1 MSLQAILE
9 QIQQAS
15 AAQVQEVL
23 AQAERE
29 VEAELA
35 EARARSEQVY
45 QAAYRQALA
54 PEAAQSARII
64 NQAHFEAECLVGQAR
79 ERLVEQV
86 LERVREQLSH
96 MRGSDQY
103 PEVLRRILYELLP
116 GGNGLRSIKQ
126 NIVIEA
132 DPRDR
137 DLLEGF
143 LREKAIDIPVE
154 YSLSCWGGLC
164 AHSPDGTVRMI
175 NTLESRLE
183 RALPFLKQRLSAGFE
198 LRLSGEKEK
207 VPFKDG
213 GL

>member
-9 QIQQAS
+9 QIQQAG

-29 VEAELA
+29 VEAALT
-35 EARARSEQVY
+35 EARARSEQVH

-54 PEAAQSARII
+54 PETAQSARIS
-64 NQAHFEAECLVGQAR
+64 NQAHFEAECLVGKAR

-86 LERVREQLSH
+86 LERVRQQLSNF
-96 MRGSDQY
+96 RASDRY
-103 PEVLRRILYELLP
+103 PDVLLRILYELLP
-116 GGNGLRSIKQ
+116 GDNGLRSMKH
-126 NIVIEA
+126 NVVIEA

-137 DLLEGF
+137 DLLERLF
-143 LREKAIDIPVE
+143 REKAMDVPVE

-183 RALPFLKQRLSAGFE
+183 RALPFLKQRLAAGFD
-198 LRLSGEKEK
+198 LQLSGEKEK